1 VWGFLNRFKTII
13 VLVIFLFL
21 PIVFFY
27 VQRRM
32 PSVKATMASVILDV
46 SQLVQNGLLGMTNR
60 LGEFYS
66 RYLASVDSYD
76 EIIYLRGRVRGIQAL
91 RIALTESE
99 LENQRLRKLLQ
110 FSESIEGPRIIG
122 AGVIGR
128 TGSPLSRTIQI
139 NRGSL
144 AGIHRGD
151 AVISDSGAVGL
162 VLANGK
168 YASEV
173 LLMTD
178 VASAIDVIV
187 ERSRAHGI
195 VRGMSD
201 GKRYALRVR
210 DFDRLHDVK
219 EGDIIV
225 TSGVGARF
233 PMGIPVGKVI
243 SVRFNHEGLYTEA
256 DIEPYT
262 KFDRI
267 EEVLILNR
275 SNSNKPWHRKEM
287 VMQQLQQSI
296 SDETKQEK

>member
-1 VWGFLNRFKTII
+1 MWRFLSRFKTMI
-13 VLVIFLFL
+13 VLVIFLAA

-32 PSVKATMASVILDV
+32 PTAKATMTGVVLDV
-46 SQLVQNGLLGMTNR
+46 SQVLQSGIIGLTDNLSD
-60 LGEFYS
+60 FYY
-66 RYLASVDSYD
+66 RYMASVNSYE
-76 EIIYLRGRVRGIQAL
+76 EISHLQDRVKGIRAL
-91 RIALTESE
+91 HIALTESE

-144 AGIHRGD
+144 AGIRRGD
-151 AVISDSGAVGL
+151 AVVSNFGAVGQ

-201 GKRYALRVR
+201 DKRYALSVR

-233 PMGIPVGKVI
+233 PMGIPVGVVI
-243 SVRFNHEGLYTEA
+243 AVRFNNEGLYTEA
-256 DIEPYT
+256 DIKPYT
-262 KFDRI
+262 EFDRI
-267 EEVLILNR
+267 EEVLIL
-275 SNSNKPWHRKEM
+275 SKSQSNKPWHRKE
-287 VMQQLQQSI
+287 VIMQQLQQSI
-296 SDETKQEK
+296 SDEATQEK